1 MNEVL
6 FCPVCGDVTDTET
19 LSLMQMEKKCLYCGA
34 ALQGTGKNR
43 RYYTEKAFSTYEL
56 GSKNFPQYADEMIRK
71 EVYYDNPLF
80 DKAKCEQR
88 EKEERERI
96 ARNRAGLNP
105 LDNVPKCPTC
115 GSRNLSRLSGVG
127 MITMF
132 GGFGVTDGNAGKTF
146 KCNNCGYRW

>member
-1 MNEVL
+1 MAEVY
-6 FCPVCGDVTDTET
+6 FCPVCGYVTDTEKI
-19 LSLMQMEKKCLYCGA
+19 SLMHMERKCLYCGS
-34 ALQGTGKNR
+34 ALQGTGKDDQ
-43 RYYTEKAFSTYEL
+43 YFFEKALSSYEF
-56 GSKNFPQYADEMIRK
+56 GSRNFPTYANEVIRK

-80 DKAKCEQR
+80 NKEKYELREQKEQR
-88 EKEERERI
+88 I
-96 ARNRAGLNP
+96 VAQNRAGLNP

-115 GSRNLSRLSGVG
+115 GSKNLTRLSGIG

>member
-1 MNEVL
+1 MNEVF
-6 FCPVCGDVTDTET
+6 FCPVCGDITNEDT
-19 LSLMQMEKKCLYCGA
+19 LSLMHMEKKCLYCGS
-34 ALQGTGKNR
+34 ALQGTGKDSK
-43 RYYTEKAFSTYEL
+43 YYTEKAFSTYEL
-56 GSKNFPQYADEMIRK
+56 GSKNFTQYAEEITRK

-80 DKAKCEQR
+80 NQEKCEQR
-88 EKEERERI
+88 EKKERERI

>member
-1 MNEVL
+1 MNEVF
-6 FCPVCGDVTDTET
+6 FCPVCGHITNAERLLLTHREN
-19 LSLMQMEKKCLYCGA
+19 KCLYCGS
-34 ALQGTGKNR
+34 ALQGTGKDKK
-43 RYYTEKAFSTYEL
+43 YYTEKAFSTYEL

-80 DKAKCEQR
+80 DKEKCELR
-88 EKEERERI
+88 EQKQQRI
-96 ARNRAGLNP
+96 AAQNRAGLNP
-105 LDNVPKCPTC
+105 LDNVPKCPAC